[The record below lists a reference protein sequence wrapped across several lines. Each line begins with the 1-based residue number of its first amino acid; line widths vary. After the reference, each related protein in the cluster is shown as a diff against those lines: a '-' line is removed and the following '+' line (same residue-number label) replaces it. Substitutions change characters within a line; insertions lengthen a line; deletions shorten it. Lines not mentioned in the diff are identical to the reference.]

1 MKEEYDF
8 SLEPGKIKEANIEY
22 INQEPVISV
31 IIPFYN
37 DKKYIR
43 QSVNSVLNQTFPYYE
58 ILIIDDGSKDTES
71 LEELKDVEQL
81 DKRIKVFHK
90 ENEGLAM
97 TRDFGAKQS
106 AKTVKY
112 LMFLDSDDL
121 LEKTYLECG
130 YWTLETNK
138 DASWT
143 YSDSIGFDADRY
155 TWNKWFNSEKMKKEN
170 ELVSAALVR
179 KQDFE
184 KVRCIWAKGK
194 SSKRRLEL
202 LA

>member
-1 MKEEYDF
+1 
-8 SLEPGKIKEANIEY
+8 
-22 INQEPVISV
+22 
-31 IIPFYN
+31 
-37 DKKYIR
+37 
-43 QSVNSVLNQTFPYYE
+43 
-58 ILIIDDGSKDTES
+58 
-71 LEELKDVEQL
+71 
-81 DKRIKVFHK
+81 
-90 ENEGLAM
+90 M

-184 KVRCIWAKGK
+184 KVRWIWAKGK

>member
-1 MKEEYDF
+1 MKEYYDF
-8 SLEPGKIKEANIEY
+8 SLEPGKIKEVNREY

-43 QSVNSVLNQTFPYYE
+43 QSVISVLNQTFPYYE
-58 ILIIDDGSKDTES
+58 ILIIDDGSKDEES
-71 LEELKDVEQL
+71 LKELEDVSKL
-81 DKRIKVFHK
+81 DKRIKIFHK

-97 TRDFGAKQS
+97 TRDFGAEKS
-106 AKTVKY
+106 ADSTKY

-121 LEKTYLECG
+121 LEKTYLECA

-138 DASWT
+138 NTAWA

-170 ELVSAALVR
+170 ELVSAAMVR
-179 KQDFE
+179 KTDYK
-184 KVRCIWAKGK
+184 KVRWIWLKREV
-194 SSKRRLEL
+194 SK
-202 LA
+202 

>member
-1 MKEEYDF
+1 
-8 SLEPGKIKEANIEY
+8 
-22 INQEPVISV
+22 
-31 IIPFYN
+31 
-37 DKKYIR
+37 
-43 QSVNSVLNQTFPYYE
+43 
-58 ILIIDDGSKDTES
+58 
-71 LEELKDVEQL
+71 
-81 DKRIKVFHK
+81 
-90 ENEGLAM
+90 M

-138 DASWT
+138 DASWA

-184 KVRCIWAKGK
+184 KVRWIWTKRK
-194 SSKRRLEL
+194 SGKRRLEL